1 MATLIV
7 KRLMRIKE
15 PIEQLKKLKQRQPEI
30 TMSETIPV
38 YIKGTDKVLLAEPA
52 PGNQVIQGDQETQP

>member
-1 MATLIV
+1 
-7 KRLMRIKE
+7 
-15 PIEQLKKLKQRQPEI
+15 
-30 TMSETIPV
+30 MSETIPV